1 MCERCWKG
9 GLDGRGERG
18 EEEGRERRWFCV
30 GSEWGGGRAGT
41 WTGCHFN
48 NLGLEL
54 AGLLM
59 SRLFCN
65 HLVSASAVPR
75 GLNSFV
81 LEFVLVR

>member
-1 MCERCWKG
+1 MGEES
-9 GLDGRGERG
+9 ERG
-18 EEEGRERRWFCV
+18 GRERRWFCV

-41 WTGCHFN
+41 WTGCYFY
-48 NLGLEL
+48 NLGLGL

-59 SRLFCN
+59 SRLFGN

-75 GLNSFV
+75 GLNSSV